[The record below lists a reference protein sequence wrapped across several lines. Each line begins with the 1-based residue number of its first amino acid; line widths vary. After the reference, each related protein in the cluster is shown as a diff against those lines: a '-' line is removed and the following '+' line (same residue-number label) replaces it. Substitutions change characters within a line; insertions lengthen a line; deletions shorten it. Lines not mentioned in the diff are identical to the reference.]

1 MAKLTKRALL
11 LLITFIIGTTLVA
24 YAFLFQPP
32 QPPSATKH
40 SYDFIFFDA
49 ISIKTEKPVTNLTVS
64 IVGKNYN
71 ITLDK
76 PNKQDPILKEE
87 VVFSFP
93 NLTRG
98 ETYTLKV
105 FSKEQ
110 VPLYNKTFTV
120 FEDKSE
126 RIELKSQPF
135 TISVFVND
143 LPSPIPLNIT
153 IKNKEGNI
161 NINKTSQASS
171 IHISEI
177 PLGEYIVVVKH
188 KKFTISETKINI
200 NGTLPSFTIR
210 TNLYNSTIYIFDQ
223 NKKGIKNVFLNLVYN
238 NEVLDSYSSLTNK
251 FELKY
256 LPPLKYNLIFQLY
269 GVNLTVEPEPILDLT
284 KEIKSS
290 YNYTA
295 YLGNLT
301 LKVKYDDGKEAK
313 GLKVSIHDLYN
324 TFTDT
329 EGNVTLL
336 NIPAKSK
343 FELKIYRDI
352 LVAKVPVELL
362 PSNNTLEVTI
372 NKIKVQF
379 NLTYYSTFE
388 GQLKGYI
395 VIQDQ
400 FNKTNILKIG
410 EIKNQTLEIYPG
422 NYYISSYL
430 INPLYESINIYSK
443 FIALN
448 KTLTMINITLPVGF
462 RLNIDTGDPSANVYL
477 YYVNLKGNETLI
489 DKKIGE
495 KVSFYN
501 LYLGSYKVLVEAEN
515 YKTSKII
522 MLNFTSEPELNIS
535 IKVAQANNINK
546 YVFDNLILALI
557 ILTLAIIFFNFS
569 HKTYKKKK
577 ELFKTKK

>member
-1 MAKLTKRALL
+1 MAKLTKRVIL
-11 LLITFIIGTTLVA
+11 LLITFIIGTTLIA
-24 YAFLFQPP
+24 YTFLFQPP
-32 QPPSATKH
+32 QPPPAAKH

-64 IVGKNYN
+64 VVGKNYN

-87 VVFSFP
+87 VVFSFS

-135 TISVFVND
+135 TISVFIND

-153 IKNKEGNI
+153 IKNKEGII
-161 NINKTSQASS
+161 NINKTSQAGS

-177 PLGEYIVVVKH
+177 PLGEYVVIVKH

-223 NKKGIKNVFLNLVYN
+223 NKKQIKNVFLNLVYN
-238 NEVLDSYSSLTNK
+238 NEVLDSFSSLTNK

-256 LPPLKYNLIFQLY
+256 LPPLKYNLVFQLY
-269 GVNLTVEPEPILDLT
+269 GVNLTVKPEPILDLT
-284 KEIKSS
+284 TEIKPS

-301 LKVKYDDGKEAK
+301 LKVKYDNGKEAK

-324 TFTDT
+324 TFTGA
-329 EGNVTLL
+329 EGNVTLF

-343 FELKIYRDI
+343 FGLKIYRDI

-372 NKIKVQF
+372 NKTKIQF
-379 NLTYYSTFE
+379 NITYYSTFG
-388 GQLKGYI
+388 GQLKGYT
-395 VIQDQ
+395 VIHDQ
-400 FNKTNILKIG
+400 FNKTNILKLE
-410 EIKNQTLEIYPG
+410 EIKNLTLEIYPG
-422 NYYISSYL
+422 NYYISSYI
-430 INPLYESINIYSK
+430 INPLNESISIYSK

-448 KTLTMINITLPVGF
+448 KTLTSVNITLPVGF
-462 RLNIDTGDPSANVYL
+462 RLNIDTGNPSANVYL

-501 LYLGSYKVLVEAEN
+501 LYLGSYKVLVETEN
-515 YKTSKII
+515 YKASKII
-522 MLNFTSEPELNIS
+522 LLNTTSKPELNIS
-535 IKVAQANNINK
+535 IKIAQVNTINK
-546 YVFDNLILALI
+546 YLFDNLVLTLI
-557 ILTLAIIFFNFS
+557 VLILAIIFFNFS
-569 HKTYKKKK
+569 YKIYKKKK
-577 ELFKTKK
+577 ELSKTKK